1 MTTSTTAQ
9 DAFQAGLR
17 ALAHERVDVALEQL
31 DIAVT
36 ETPNDANLLAFYA
49 SALFAAA
56 RPHESA
62 DAIARAL
69 QLGPVAYWPNMKA
82 GELRMRLGDP
92 AAAVDHFLVALRAT
106 EPGDPDA
113 TAAQLALVRARREI
127 AGSISHRAVL
137 PRFTWPSV
145 RRRSAA
151 ATDGVGER

>member
-1 MTTSTTAQ
+1 VIAPDVAR
-9 DAFQAGLR
+9 DAFACGLR
-17 ALAHERVDVALEQL
+17 ALSHERLDVAVEQL
-31 DIAVT
+31 GIAVNNA
-36 ETPNDANLLAFYA
+36 PSDPSVQAFYA

-56 RPHESA
+56 RPDEAA

-69 QLGPVAYWPNMKA
+69 DLAPIAYWPNMKA

-113 TAAQLALVRARREI
+113 TAAQLALVRARREM

-137 PRFTWPSV
+137 PRVRWPAV
-145 RRRSAA
+145 LRRRAA
-151 ATDGVGER
+151 ASGGIREP